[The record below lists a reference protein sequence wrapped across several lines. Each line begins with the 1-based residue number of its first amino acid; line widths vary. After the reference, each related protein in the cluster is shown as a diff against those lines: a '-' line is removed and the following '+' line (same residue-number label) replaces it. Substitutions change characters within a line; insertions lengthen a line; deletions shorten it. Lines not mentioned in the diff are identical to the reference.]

1 MAYRSFLSSSGMI
14 FDCERTAERMRERF
28 TDVDGCVNR
37 WHVNVAFWL
46 AITTM
51 FLVILFGLVVD
62 FCFSRREKQALP
74 SRTEAS
80 HGYIVMAYLVMARRC
95 LHALRHRT
103 FRAYLVMA
111 KHCFTH

>member
-14 FDCERTAERMRERF
+14 FDCEHTAEQF
-28 TDVDGCVNR
+28 TVVNGCVNR

-80 HGYIVMAYLVMARRC
+80 HRYIVTAYLVMARRR
-95 LHALRHRT
+95 LHALRQGT
-103 FRAYLVMA
+103 FMAYLLPLA
-111 KHCFTH
+111 TKLLAL